1 MVDRWE
7 RANVETTDLILRTM
21 AATQLLFLALV
32 LVRRAR
38 TLPAL
43 RYAAFLPLGLA
54 AFAATS
60 APGAQLGLLAAPLTL
75 LCVANP
81 VWFWIFTE
89 ALFDDDFRLELRHV
103 AALAAMMTS
112 GTWHELVLPFPPQ
125 GPAHWLFLAA
135 AVGFLAL
142 AVVRVVRGKGG
153 DLIESRRRWRGGFVA
168 AVSAY
173 GAIAL
178 ALMAAYG
185 GQLPSE
191 IALLNIALLFVVAL
205 VASVLLPGPVA
216 PTVAKIA
223 LPPPGGHT
231 RPKPVD
237 DALLRQVRDAMEV
250 KRLYCDEN
258 LTVAALAR
266 SLGSQEYLVRRAI
279 NGGLGYRNFNEFLHH
294 YRLTEAAARLH
305 SQSHLPIL
313 SIALDVGYGS
323 IGPFNRAFRR
333 RFGVTPSEYRTQPT
347 ATATVSASA

>member
-1 MVDRWE
+1 ME
-7 RANVETTDLILRTM
+7 PADLILRTT

-38 TLPAL
+38 TLRAL

-60 APGAQLGLLAAPLTL
+60 APGAELGLLAAPLTL

-89 ALFDDDFRLELRHV
+89 ALFDDDFRLELRHA
-103 AALAAMMTS
+103 AALAAMMVL

-125 GPAHWLFLAA
+125 GPAHSLFLAA

-178 ALMAAYG
+178 ALLAVFG
-185 GQLPSE
+185 GQLPGE
-191 IALLNIALLFVVAL
+191 IARLNIALIFVVAF
-205 VASVLLPGPVA
+205 VASVLLVAPVA
-216 PTVAKIA
+216 PTTATID
-223 LPPPGGHT
+223 LPPPGGPA
-231 RPKPVD
+231 RPRHVD
-237 DALLRQVRDAMEV
+237 DALLLQVREAMEV
-250 KRLYCDEN
+250 KRLYRDEN

-266 SLGSQEYLVRRAI
+266 ALGSHEYLVRRAI

-294 YRLTEAAARLH
+294 YRLTEAATRLH
-305 SQSHLPIL
+305 SQSRLPIL

-333 RFGVTPSEYRTQPT
+333 RFGVTPSEYRTRP
-347 ATATVSASA
+347 AAPATVAALA